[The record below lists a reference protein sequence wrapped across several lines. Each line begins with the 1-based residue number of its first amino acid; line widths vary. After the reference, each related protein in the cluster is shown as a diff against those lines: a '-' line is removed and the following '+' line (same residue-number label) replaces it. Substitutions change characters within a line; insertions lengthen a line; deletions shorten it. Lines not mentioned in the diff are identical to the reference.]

1 MTTKD
6 IKNKQGAN
14 LKMDNKN
21 TETSFKYTYSAKDQ
35 DEIKSIRQKYQP
47 QEEGKM
53 ARLRKLDAKVTQ
65 KATSVSLVL
74 GVLGALIM
82 GTGMSLVL
90 TDFGMILGLQ
100 DMISM
105 GVGIITGLI
114 GIILVAL
121 AYPVYNKVTKKERE
135 KIAPEILRLT
145 EELMK

>member
-1 MTTKD
+1 M
-6 IKNKQGAN
+6 
-14 LKMDNKN
+14 
-21 TETSFKYTYSAKDQ
+21 
-35 DEIKSIRQKYQP
+35 
-47 QEEGKM
+47 
-53 ARLRKLDAKVTQ
+53 
-65 KATSVSLVL
+65 SLVL

-105 GVGIITGLI
+105 AVGIITGLI